1 LVGEEDFASRLDD
14 KPEEFVAA
22 VRGEEVPIVEWFEE
36 TQSMEAQDS
45 RTSWLERRILPAGW
59 RTKFFAKL

>member
-22 VRGEEVPIVEWFEE
+22 VRGEEVPIVE
-36 TQSMEAQDS
+36 
-45 RTSWLERRILPAGW
+45 
-59 RTKFFAKL
+59 